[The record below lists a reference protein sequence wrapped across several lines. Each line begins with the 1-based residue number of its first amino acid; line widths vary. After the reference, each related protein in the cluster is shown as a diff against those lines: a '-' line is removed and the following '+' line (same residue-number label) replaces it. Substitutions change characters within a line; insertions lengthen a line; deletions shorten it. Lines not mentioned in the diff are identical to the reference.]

1 MVLPDRHPDVR
12 IDPGARPRFSPAI
25 PLVETR
31 LQPALPRPGMIR
43 RVRLLEIL
51 AAEPQPAIVS
61 IVGPPGYGKTALLA
75 DWAASER
82 RQVAWLTLD
91 EQDND
96 PAVLLTYLAA
106 TFDRV
111 EPIDGSILSAI
122 AAHEQQILSNA
133 VPRLASEMHRWRRPV
148 VLILDDAHRLV
159 DRTSLDALAVLLDHL
174 PPHVQVAI
182 AARTRPDLPFGRF
195 RTRMGLLEI
204 ERTLLAFDE
213 EEAGAAASAAGRH
226 LTPDD
231 ARHLVDRTEGW
242 PAAIYLATL
251 SDGAA
256 ERNTGRI
263 ADVTGRR
270 GFIAEYLQS
279 ELLATLGDEDVTFLA
294 RTSILDA
301 VEPGVAEAVVG
312 MPGASARL
320 PSLARAYLLIAQV
333 GAGEVSY
340 RYHRL
345 LRDYLEA
352 ELERREPGA
361 TKELHRR
368 AASWYAAAGRLELAV
383 DHAIASGDVD
393 AAAGLVTRAAMPV
406 YYAGRAATLDRWL
419 RGFDGAVFERHP
431 PLAAIAGWIDLLNGR
446 PDAADRMADISERST
461 FTGPPGDGTASF
473 ESSRAMLRAIMAR
486 RGPEDVL
493 ANAAFAASRERPED
507 LWLANARYLLGSA
520 HLLLGDMDA
529 ADAAFAGAGAAS
541 EVSGAPHPPAMAKRA
556 SIAMARGDWTAAERF
571 VRGSHDLLTALHLD
585 ELLPALIV
593 DAVGAR
599 EAVHRRDLAGA
610 RAHLVRAQLVRPLA
624 SHAAPWFAVDALL
637 ELARAYMAMADPA
650 GARSVVREAQE
661 ILRRRPAL
669 GTLVTEFAEMR
680 ERVGNAASTL
690 SGPSTL
696 TAAELRLLPILPTYL
711 SFQEI
716 ADRLFISRN
725 TVKTQALSIYGKLHA
740 TSRSE
745 AVERA
750 VELGLLEPFPGLE
763 TVRRPPID

>member
-1 MVLPDRHPDVR
+1 MVLPDRHPVVP
-12 IDPGARPRFSPAI
+12 IDPGARPHFSPSM

-51 AAEPQPAIVS
+51 AAEPRPAIVS
-61 IVGPPGYGKTALLA
+61 IVGPLGYGKTALLA
-75 DWAASER
+75 DWVARER
-82 RQVAWLTLD
+82 RRVAWLTLD

-106 TFDRV
+106 AFDRV

-122 AAHEQQILSNA
+122 AAREQQILSST
-133 VPRLASEMHRWRRPV
+133 VPRLASEMHRWCRPAV
-148 VLILDDAHRLV
+148 FVLDDAHHLV

-182 AARTRPDLPFGRF
+182 AARIRPDLPFGRF

-204 ERTLLAFDE
+204 GRTMLAFDE
-213 EEAGAAASAAGRH
+213 EEAGSLASAAGRH

-231 ARHLVDRTEGW
+231 VRHLIDRTEGW

-251 SDGAA
+251 SAGAA
-256 ERNTGRI
+256 EWNTDLIG
-263 ADVTGRR
+263 DVTGRR
-270 GFIAEYLQS
+270 GFIAEFLQS
-279 ELLATLGDEDVTFLA
+279 ELLATLGDDEVTFLT

-301 VEPGVAEAVVG
+301 VETGVAEAVVG

-320 PSLARAYLLIAQV
+320 PSLARANLLIAQV
-333 GAGEVSY
+333 GAEEESY

-345 LRDYLEA
+345 LRDYLEV

-361 TKELHRR
+361 TKELHLR
-368 AASWYAAAGRLELAV
+368 AASWYAAAGRFELAV
-383 DHAIASGDVD
+383 EHAMASGDMDASARLVT
-393 AAAGLVTRAAMPV
+393 AAALPTHYG
-406 YYAGRAATLDRWL
+406 GRTATVDRWL
-419 RGFDGAVFERHP
+419 QGFDDAALERHP
-431 PLAAIAGWIDLLNGR
+431 PLAVIAAWFHLLNGR
-446 PDAADRMADISERST
+446 PEAADRAADIAERST
-461 FTGPPGDGTASF
+461 SDGRPEDGAASF
-473 ESSRAMLRAIMAR
+473 ESSRAMLRAVMAR
-486 RGPEDVL
+486 RGPED
-493 ANAAFAASRERPED
+493 A
-507 LWLANARYLLGSA
+507 LANARLAASLERPGSPWRVNALHLLGSA
-520 HLLLGDMDA
+520 HLLVGEVDA
-529 ADAAFAGAGAAS
+529 ADEAFAESVSAGPA
-541 EVSGAPHPPAMAKRA
+541 SGATVMLGLAGRSA
-556 SIAMARGDWTAAERF
+556 IAMDRGEWKAAEGFARESLD
-571 VRGSHDLLTALHLD
+571 VMDRAALG
-585 ELLPALIV
+585 EIVSALKV
-593 DAVGAR
+593 HAVGAR
-599 EAVHRRDLAGA
+599 VAAHRSDGVGA
-610 RAHLVRAQLVRPLA
+610 RAHFVRAQLVRPLA
-624 SHAAPWFAVDALL
+624 SHAAPWFTVDALL
-637 ELARAYMAMADPA
+637 ELARAYMALADPA

-669 GTLVTEFAEMR
+669 GTLVTEFAEMH
-680 ERVGNAASTL
+680 ERVGNAASAL

-763 TVRRPPID
+763 PVRRPPID